1 MDVDEDDN
9 DDDKMISC
17 LGKSYTSNN
26 FHVARKAQ
34 GVTAAIGR
42 QDGAEFDDGTAKFR

>member
-1 MDVDEDDN
+1 MDVYEDN
-9 DDDKMISC
+9 DDDVQMISC

-26 FHVARKAQ
+26 FHVA
-34 GVTAAIGR
+34 TAAIGR